1 MENRKPFP
9 GEPKE
14 IVLIPDIPYTYKV
27 DVDVCDL
34 PVPGGKPRK
43 RCRVTVDF
51 LPGDIEEMKG
61 RGMSE
66 EEILAHYDAYLY
78 DLVRSS
84 LVSEWTCVS
93 GREEVLDIVRKGAF
107 RV

>member
-1 MENRKPFP
+1 
-9 GEPKE
+9 
-14 IVLIPDIPYTYKV
+14 
-27 DVDVCDL
+27 
-34 PVPGGKPRK
+34 
-43 RCRVTVDF
+43 
-51 LPGDIEEMKG
+51 
-61 RGMSE
+61 MSE

-78 DLVRSS
+78 DLVRAS